1 MRDRPAAPVSL
12 KGLYL
17 GVFIGPLMGGV
28 TNVML
33 PVLRDDFTATLG
45 QVTAV
50 VSAYM
55 VPFVLL
61 QLVSG
66 TIADR
71 FSRGGTVTGGCAAF
85 AASAALAAV
94 APNIE
99 LFLAARVVQG
109 AANAFVTP
117 IIMATLGDVVPAPRL
132 GRALGVFTTVNT
144 AGLLLAPLL
153 GGAFAETNWR
163 LVYVLLTAVCTAL
176 AAYYAWW
183 YRRLRVSAAPAEQ
196 SQSTGLAMLMRGLA
210 NRRLVL
216 LCIAGWL
223 GYVGNQRYPVHRSPP
238 PGGRHAAGCGPERR
252 HPRRLWAG
260 GDAGG
265 AMGWTGR
272 RPLGTT
278 HGRCHRHGSY
288 RALHGAPGG
297 RSWSLV
303 LRGRLSRRGR
313 GGGLHVVRP
322 AYAGGRSLAD
332 PARWRQLGVQH
343 VSICR
348 GGLCAGALY
357 TTLCRRR
364 GRAGLLGGR
373 RRVAVDRAAHCLAP
387 PGPGRTAGQAVARAW
402 TFGRLP
408 DKGRS

>member
-12 KGLYL
+12 TGLYI

-33 PVLRDDFTATLG
+33 PVLRDDFAATLG
-45 QVTAV
+45 QLTAI

-85 AASAALAAV
+85 AASSALAAI

-117 IIMATLGDVVPAPRL
+117 VIMATLGDVVPTPRL

-153 GGAFAETNWR
+153 GGAFAETSWR

-176 AAYYAWW
+176 AVYYAWW
-183 YRRLRVSAAPAEQ
+183 YRRLRVAAPPAQ
-196 SQSTGLAMLMRGLA
+196 QARSTGLAVLVRGLA

-216 LCIAGWL
+216 LCVAGWL
-223 GYVGNQRYPVHRSPP
+223 GYVGINGIPFIVALHLEATMRLGAVLSGAILAGFGLAGMLAAPW
-238 PGGRHAAGCGPERR
+238 GGRAADRWGRRGVVVTGTVATALCTAALVVAPGPWTFAAGY
-252 HPRRLWAG
+252 LA
-260 GDAGG
+260 AGG
-265 AMGWTGR
+265 AAAFMWSGLHTMAVE
-272 RPLGTT
+272 
-278 HGRCHRHGSY
+278 
-288 RALHGAPGG
+288 ALPAQ
-297 RSWSLV
+297 
-303 LRGRLSRRGR
+303 R
-313 GGGLHVVRP
+313 GGASSVYNTFRFAGAACAPVLYTPLYAAAGAGPVYWAAAGASLLILLPIAWHRP
-322 AYAGGRSLAD
+322 A
-332 PARWRQLGVQH
+332 PAERP
-343 VSICR
+343 
-348 GGLCAGALY
+348 AE
-357 TTLCRRR
+357 T
-364 GRAGLLGGR
+364 
-373 RRVAVDRAAHCLAP
+373 
-387 PGPGRTAGQAVARAW
+387 
-402 TFGRLP
+402 
-408 DKGRS
+408 

>member
-183 YRRLRVSAAPAEQ
+183 YRRLRVSASPAEQ

-223 GYVGNQRYPVHRSPP
+223 GYVGINGIPFIVALHLVDAMQL
-238 PGGRHAAGCGPERR
+238 GAAPERR

-272 RPLGTT
+272 RPLGTA

-303 LRGRLSRRGR
+303 PS
-313 GGGLHVVRP
+313 RP
-322 AYAGGRSLAD
+322 AISPRARRRPSCGPACIRWRSKPCRPSAVA
-332 PARWRQLGVQH
+332 PAR
-343 VSICR
+343 C
-348 GGLCAGALY
+348 
-357 TTLCRRR
+357 TTRFDLPARPVRRCS
-364 GRAGLLGGR
+364 LHHSMPL
-373 RRVAVDRAAHCLAP
+373 
-387 PGPGRTAGQAVARAW
+387 PGPGRSI
-402 TFGRLP
+402 GRP
-408 DKGRS
+408 PGCRC